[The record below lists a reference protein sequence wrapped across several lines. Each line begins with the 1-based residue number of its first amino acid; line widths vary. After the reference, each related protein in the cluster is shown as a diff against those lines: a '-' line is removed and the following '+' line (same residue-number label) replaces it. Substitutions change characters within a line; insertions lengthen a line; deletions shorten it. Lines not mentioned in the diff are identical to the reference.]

1 MNNSS
6 TNDYLAA
13 DQYFDLQNPDVLRYV
28 HKKLEHEK
36 SKPIQI
42 IKLYKAVRD
51 DFKYD
56 PYSTIFDMESF
67 KASRVLNL
75 GRGHCIDKASFL
87 VACYRVAGI
96 PARLGLAKVKNH
108 IATEKLEKV
117 LKSNVLTPH
126 GYVEVFSENKWVKCT
141 PAFNKE
147 LCEKLRVPALD
158 FDGKNDSIFQS
169 YNKEGGKFMEY
180 LEDYGTYDKF
190 PYEFIIS
197 NFKQHYPHLFEENGT
212 MKKIEIL

>member
-1 MNNSS
+1 MNNYLVA
-6 TNDYLAA
+6 DY
-13 DQYFDLQNPDVLRYV
+13 YFDLQNPDIQQYV
-28 HKKLEHEK
+28 SRKLGNETSRVNK
-36 SKPIQI
+36 V
-42 IKLYKAVRD
+42 IKLYEAVRD

-56 PYSTIFDMESF
+56 PYSTIFDMENF

-75 GRGHCIDKASFL
+75 GRGHCIDKATFL
-87 VACYRVAGI
+87 VACYRIADI

-126 GYVEVFSENKWVKCT
+126 GYVEVFHNNKWVKCT
-141 PAFNKE
+141 PAFNKQ
-147 LCEKLRVPALD
+147 LCEKLNVPTLD
-158 FDGKNDSIFQS
+158 FDAENDSIFQP
-169 YNKEGGKFMEY
+169 YNHEGGKFMEY
-180 LEDYGTYDKF
+180 LEDYGSYDLF

-197 NFKQHYPHLFEENGT
+197 NFRQHYPHLFDEFGK